1 MDEVINN
8 DWYYRYI
15 NFELQEP
22 SYTWIFYENDVE

>member
-8 DWYYRYI
+8 DWYI

-22 SYTWIFYENDVE
+22 SDTWIFYENDVE